1 MIIRV
6 IISWLLI
13 EQATSFVRPPLPSAT
28 ARCRALG
35 EGVIGEGVV
44 DAAAA
49 PQRLIGEGVVDA
61 APIVEAPRLIGEAV
75 VAAPQRLIGEGVV
88 LDAVPDASPINAG
101 SLFVLAAI
109 AVAGLAAFVSQNFEP
124 NPNPQRAEP
133 SPSAPAY
140 GLDAPQPQPEALF
153 ADRTYYVVRWRS
165 RRDTVYEGLNSVA
178 ETAKA
183 GTDVSVRCIS
193 LMEANAL
200 TRRLVKA
207 DPGVAARTFKVTGS
221 TVTELAPGGG
231 SSTGSAEDEWV
242 GDFTDIVSRASVPVG
257 GTVPVPGSAP
267 LSSDD
272 DRQAIWDDMLQDEAE
287 AEAAAARSSVDE
299 EWSKYLE
306 SLKVTKG
313 EIEGVVIGGVDGPAP
328 CRLCNGKGYR
338 VLFGGK
344 GAKEAPCEWCGGKG
358 YEEES

>member
-1 MIIRV
+1 MMNIQIL
-6 IISWLLI
+6 IGFWLLV
-13 EQATSFVRPPLPSAT
+13 EQATAFVRPPLPSAAA
-28 ARCRALG
+28 ARRTALG
-35 EGVIGEGVV
+35 EGVV
-44 DAAAA
+44 D
-49 PQRLIGEGVVDA
+49 VT
-61 APIVEAPRLIGEAV
+61 PIVEAP
-75 VAAPQRLIGEGVV
+75 RLIGEGVV

-109 AVAGLAAFVSQNFEP
+109 AVAGFAAFLAQNFEP
-124 NPNPQRAEP
+124 NPDAQRVEP
-133 SPSAPAY
+133 SPNAY

-207 DPGVAARTFKVTGS
+207 DPGVAAQTFKITGS
-221 TVTELAPGGG
+221 TVTALAPGGG

-242 GDFTDIVSRASVPVG
+242 GDFTDVVTSATPATVG

-267 LSSDD
+267 LSTDD
-272 DRQAIWDDMLQDEAE
+272 DRQAIWDDLLQDDAE
-287 AEAAAARSSVDE
+287 REAAAARTDVDE
-299 EWSKYLE
+299 QWSKYLE
-306 SLKVTKG
+306 SLRVTKG
-313 EIEGVVIGGVDGPAP
+313 EIDAVVIGGVDGPAP

-338 VLFGGK
+338 VMFGGK
-344 GAKEAPCEWCGGKG
+344 GARETPCEWCGGRG
-358 YEEES
+358 YEEEDS

>member
-1 MIIRV
+1 MMNIQIL
-6 IISWLLI
+6 IGFWLLV
-13 EQATSFVRPPLPSAT
+13 EQATAFVRPPLPSA
-28 ARCRALG
+28 AVRRALLG
-35 EGVIGEGVV
+35 EGVIGEGV

-61 APIVEAPRLIGEAV
+61 APIVET
-75 VAAPQRLIGEGVV
+75 QRLIGEGVV

-109 AVAGLAAFVSQNFEP
+109 AVAGFAAFLAQNFEP
-124 NPNPQRAEP
+124 NPDAQRVEP
-133 SPSAPAY
+133 SPNAY

-207 DPGVAARTFKVTGS
+207 DPGVAAQTFKITGS
-221 TVTELAPGGG
+221 TVTALAPGGG

-242 GDFTDIVSRASVPVG
+242 GDFTDIVTGATPAPVG

-267 LSSDD
+267 LSTDD
-272 DRQAIWDDMLQDEAE
+272 DRQAIWDDLLQDDAE
-287 AEAAAARSSVDE
+287 REAAAARTDVDE
-299 EWSKYLE
+299 QWSKYLE
-306 SLKVTKG
+306 SLRVTKG
-313 EIEGVVIGGVDGPAP
+313 EIDAVVIGGVDGPAP

-338 VLFGGK
+338 VMFGGK
-344 GAKEAPCEWCGGKG
+344 GARETPCEWCGGRG
-358 YEEES
+358 YEEEDS